1 MMYDTINLWLSSEQ
15 AGIKD
20 LLAFSERHLQQ
31 LSSICRQDGQV
42 IYSGHLS
49 NYKVNVSQAGISLK
63 GSLAK
68 YFLPDNFHTLTR
80 GDSQRA
86 IEMMADDLNLPMDRA
101 KVSRID
107 FAQNFLMRYEPKAY
121 YFYLGDCQHFKRLP
135 QPESLYYTNKLRTK
149 LFYNKVAEGK
159 AKGLMLPDVWND
171 QNVLRYE
178 LRFTSR
184 LPQQF
189 NRAEVMASTLY
200 DEQFYI
206 SMVRHWI
213 DEYKAI
219 HKINSITFN
228 LTEMKSPKDFRKQLE
243 LITINAIGQDRLMQM
258 IEEMRLKKAFDKPEY
273 YSRLKKELRE
283 LSRSPDLTIASDMVA
298 ELDKKIEAARQYYR

>member
-1 MMYDTINLWLSSEQ
+1 MYDSINLWLSNEQ

-20 LLAFSERHLQQ
+20 LLAFSEKHLQN
-31 LSSICRQDGQV
+31 ITVHNKQDGQI
-42 IYSGHLS
+42 IYSGLLR
-49 NYKVNVSQAGISLK
+49 NYKVNVSLSGISLK

-68 YFLPDNFHTLTR
+68 YFLPDNFHTLNR

-86 IEMMADDLNLPMDRA
+86 IEMMADDLHLPIDKA
-101 KVSRID
+101 KVGRID

-121 YFYLGDCQHFKRLP
+121 YSYLGDCQHYKRFA
-135 QPESLYYTNKLRTK
+135 QPESVYYNNGLRTK

-159 AKGLMLPDVWND
+159 AKGLSLPDVWNG

-189 NRAEVMASTLY
+189 NIQEVTAKTLY

-206 SMVRHWI
+206 SLVRNWI

-219 HKINSITFN
+219 NKLNLINFN
-228 LTEMKSPKDFRKQLE
+228 LTNMNSPKDFRKQLE
-243 LITINAIGQDRLMQM
+243 LIAVNAIGQETIMQM
-258 IEEMRLKKAFDKPEY
+258 IEEMRIKRSFDKPEY
-273 YSRLKKELRE
+273 YSRLKKDLRE
-283 LSRSPDLTIASDMVA
+283 LCKTPELTTSSDMVA
-298 ELDKKIEAARQYYR
+298 ELDKKIEAVRQHYR

>member
-1 MMYDTINLWLSSEQ
+1 MYDSINLWLSSEQ

-20 LLAFSERHLQQ
+20 LLAFTEKHLQNITEI
-31 LSSICRQDGQV
+31 SKQDGKI
-42 IYSGHLS
+42 IYSGVLR

-68 YFLPDNFHTLTR
+68 YYLPDNFHTLNR
-80 GDSQRA
+80 GDSERA
-86 IEMMADDLNLPMDRA
+86 IEMMADELHLPIEQA

-107 FAQNFLMRYEPKAY
+107 FAQNFLMRYDPKVY
-121 YFYLGDCQHFKRLP
+121 YSYLGECSHYERLSMP
-135 QPESLYYTNKLRTK
+135 DALYYQNGLRTK

-159 AKGLMLPDVWND
+159 KRSLKLPEVWND

-178 LRFTSR
+178 LRFTKR

-189 NRAEVMASTLY
+189 NLPVVKACNLY
-200 DEQFYI
+200 NEQFYI
-206 SMVRHWI
+206 SLVRHWI

-219 HKINSITFN
+219 NKLNLINLN
-228 LTEMKSPKDFRKQLE
+228 LTEMNSPKDFRKQLE
-243 LITINAIGQDRLMQM
+243 LIAVNAIGQDRLMQM
-258 IEEMRLKKAFDKPEY
+258 IEEMRHKKAFEKPEY

-283 LSRSPDLTIASDMVA
+283 LCKTPDLTTSSDMVA
-298 ELDKKIEAARQYYR
+298 ELDKKIEAVRQNYR

>member
-1 MMYDTINLWLSSEQ
+1 MYDSIKLWLTTEQ

-20 LLAFSERHLQQ
+20 LLAFSEKHLQN
-31 LSSICRQDGQV
+31 ITEHKKQDGQI
-42 IYSGHLS
+42 IYSGFLR
-49 NYKVNVSQAGISLK
+49 NYKVYVSQSGVSFK

-68 YFLPDNFHTLTR
+68 YYLSNNFHTLTR
-80 GDSQRA
+80 GDTQRA
-86 IEMMADDLNLPMDRA
+86 IEMMADEIHLPIMQA

-121 YFYLGDCQHFKRLP
+121 YSYLGECRYYKRFT
-135 QPESLYYTNKLRTK
+135 QPESIYYNNGLRTK

-159 AKGLMLPDVWND
+159 ARGLSLPAVWNG

-189 NRAEVMASTLY
+189 NLNDVSACTLY

-206 SMVRHWI
+206 SLVKQWI
-213 DEYKAI
+213 NEYQAI
-219 HKINSITFN
+219 NKLNLINFN
-228 LTEMKSPKDFRKQLE
+228 LTGMNSPKDFMRQLE
-243 LITINAIGQDRLMQM
+243 LMAINAIGQEKLMQM

-273 YSRLKKELRE
+273 YSRLKKDLRE
-283 LSRSPDLTIASDMVA
+283 LCKAPDLTTSSDMVA
-298 ELDKKIEAARQYYR
+298 ELDKKIQAVRQHYR

>member
-1 MMYDTINLWLSSEQ
+1 MYDSINLWLSNEQ
-15 AGIKD
+15 AGTID
-20 LLAFSERHLQQ
+20 LLAFSEKHLQN
-31 LSSICRQDGQV
+31 ITVHNKQDGQI
-42 IYSGHLS
+42 IYSGTLK
-49 NYKVNVSQAGISLK
+49 NYKVNVSQTGISLK

-68 YFLPDNFHTLTR
+68 YFLPDNFHTLNR

-86 IEMMADDLNLPMDRA
+86 IEMMADDLHLKIDQA
-101 KVSRID
+101 KVGRID

-121 YFYLGDCQHFKRLP
+121 YSYLGDCLHYKRFA
-135 QPESLYYTNKLRTK
+135 QPESVYYNNGLRTK

-159 AKGLMLPDVWND
+159 AKGLSLPDVWTG

-189 NRAEVMASTLY
+189 NIQEVTAKTLY

-206 SMVRHWI
+206 SLVRNWI

-219 HKINSITFN
+219 NKLNLINFK
-228 LTEMKSPKDFRKQLE
+228 LTEMSSPKDFRKQLE
-243 LITINAIGQDRLMQM
+243 LIAVNAIGQENLMQM
-258 IEEMRLKKAFDKPEY
+258 IDEMRAKRSFDKPEY
-273 YSRLKKELRE
+273 YSRLKKDLRE
-283 LSRSPDLTIASDMVA
+283 LCKTPDLTTSSDMVA
-298 ELDKKIEAARQYYR
+298 ELDKKIEAVRQHYR